1 MKYLVAF
8 LLILFS
14 SVCWAED
21 QEPIR
26 IVVPNGSYYLVIQTD
41 AKRELPPEYKDGEMF
56 LNLNGQSAIIELKGN
71 DDAQED

>member
-21 QEPIR
+21 KEPIK